1 MPKIR
6 ITKRF
11 HFEMAHM
18 LHAYEGPCRNIHGHS
33 YILEVTLAGEPLISP
48 GNPRDGMIMDFGELK
63 NMVKEHIISRFDH
76 ALVINSLI
84 PEEQQELLAKTS
96 EKLLVVDFQPTTENI
111 AGWIA
116 GIVQE
121 HLPKNVAV
129 YSVRLYETGTSF
141 AEWFAGDN
149 T

>member
-33 YILEVTLAGEPLISP
+33 YILEVSLAGEPLNRP
-48 GNPRDGMIMDFGELK
+48 GDPRDGMIMDFGELK
-63 NMVKEHIISRFDH
+63 MMVKEHIISRFDH
-76 ALVINSLI
+76 ALVINNLV
-84 PEEQQELLAKTS
+84 PKEQKEMLAKIS

-121 HLPKNVAV
+121 HLPKDVAV
-129 YSVRLYETGTSF
+129 YSIRLYETVTSF

-149 T
+149 P

>member
-33 YILEVTLAGEPLISP
+33 YILEVSLAGEPLNRPSD
-48 GNPRDGMIMDFGELK
+48 PRDGMIMDFGELK
-63 NMVKEHIISRFDH
+63 MMVKEHIISRFDH
-76 ALVINSLI
+76 ALVINNLV
-84 PEEQQELLAKTS
+84 PKEQKEMLAKIS

-121 HLPKNVAV
+121 HLPKDVAV
-129 YSVRLYETGTSF
+129 YSIRLYETVTSF

-149 T
+149 P

>member
-18 LHAYEGPCRNIHGHS
+18 LYAYSGPCRNIHGHS
-33 YILEVTLAGEPLISP
+33 YSLEVTLAGEPVRRAGDP
-48 GNPRDGMIMDFGELK
+48 MDGMIMDFSDLK
-63 NMVKEHIISRFDH
+63 AIVKEHIISRLDH
-76 ALVINSLI
+76 SLMVNCHVPLEQREMLVKISENLLI
-84 PEEQQELLAKTS
+84 
-96 EKLLVVDFQPTTENI
+96 VDFQPTTENI
-111 AGWIA
+111 AAYIA

-121 HLPKNVAV
+121 HLPQDVCL
-129 YSVRLYETGTSF
+129 YSVRLYETATAF

-149 T
+149 L

>member
-33 YILEVTLAGEPLISP
+33 YILEVTLAGEPLNQP
-48 GNPRDGMIMDFGELK
+48 GDPRDGMIMDFGELK

-76 ALVINSLI
+76 ALMINKLV
-84 PEEQQELLAKTS
+84 PPGQQKVLAELS
-96 EKLLVVDFQPTTENI
+96 ENLLVVDFQPTTENI
-111 AGWIA
+111 AANIA
-116 GIVQE
+116 GIMQE
-121 HLPKNVAV
+121 HLPSDVSLF
-129 YSVRLYETGTSF
+129 SVRLYETVTAF
-141 AEWFAGDN
+141 AEWFADDN
-149 T
+149 L